1 MNLSEREW
9 TVLNALWKTNGA
21 ELGVLVN
28 ELYKE
33 TGWNRNTVHTY
44 LTRMEAKG
52 LVRINKEV
60 TPHIYCAMIDR
71 ESCQQKERHS
81 FLNRVYSGSAGD
93 LIAAFLKEEP
103 ISQEEREKLRK
114 ILQSCKSTI
123 CTLTF
128 TSFHIYQISTQHH
141 HIWIVRIY
149 NIR

>member
-28 ELYKE
+28 ELYE
-33 TGWNRNTVHTY
+33 ATGWNRNTVHTY

-60 TPHIYCAMIDR
+60 APHIYYAMIDR

-81 FLNRVYSGSAGD
+81 FLKRVYSGSAGD
-93 LIAAFLKEEP
+93 LITAFLREEP
-103 ISQEEREKLRK
+103 ISPEEREKLRK
-114 ILQSCKSTI
+114 ILDDME
-123 CTLTF
+123 
-128 TSFHIYQISTQHH
+128 
-141 HIWIVRIY
+141 V
-149 NIR
+149 